1 MSILYKFF
9 LWHIMCCHLILQ
21 VYILPF
27 LSCPAPPVVFVS
39 VEVALW
45 LFAVIYL
52 FHNSSSVWFIFS
64 SSLLHYTFRSLISTF
79 SAQGDWG
86 ESDLDGLLEFS
97 LAESKVM
104 RLNAL
109 FEYSSSRT
117 FGYAVTELSWALLLA
132 MISLCLFNPGCTL
145 KRFWLQAY
153 LESFTDHSVTRVLV
167 LSLRIFIVEREALFF
182 SHGYIIN

>member
-1 MSILYKFF
+1 MSIFYKVFF
-9 LWHIMCCHLILQ
+9 FFFRHIMCCHLILLF
-21 VYILPF
+21 YILPF
-27 LSCPAPPVVFVS
+27 LSYPAPTVVFVS
-39 VEVALW
+39 VKMALW

-52 FHNSSSVWFIFS
+52 FHNSSLVWFLFS
-64 SSLLHYTFRSLISTF
+64 SRLLHYTFRSLISTF
-79 SAQGDWG
+79 FSQEDRG

-97 LAESKVM
+97 LAEAKVM

-145 KRFWLQAY
+145 KRF
-153 LESFTDHSVTRVLV
+153 
-167 LSLRIFIVEREALFF
+167 
-182 SHGYIIN
+182 